1 MVLVPLDG
9 FKSTSAPRTIIR
21 RRRPSRN
28 SLGDPGMLRG
38 EALSGIK
45 NDRSVYLQP
54 NIRRRQVARSNRHAA
69 VQKVDQGKTAAGY
82 GLTLADHP
90 SFPLSILGLIM
101 NDVAEFLAYAIK
113 LEEDA
118 AARFSDLAESMKT
131 YGNREVA
138 EFFGKMAHFSRLH
151 LAEARKRAG
160 FHKLPDMKPEDYKW
174 PGDESPEATSMEGSH
189 YLMTAEYALA
199 LALSSE
205 ESGYDF
211 YHNVATTTKDSEI
224 RMMAEEFAEE
234 EAEHVAE
241 LKKWVKRYE
250 AA

>member
-1 MVLVPLDG
+1 
-9 FKSTSAPRTIIR
+9 
-21 RRRPSRN
+21 
-28 SLGDPGMLRG
+28 
-38 EALSGIK
+38 
-45 NDRSVYLQP
+45 
-54 NIRRRQVARSNRHAA
+54 
-69 VQKVDQGKTAAGY
+69 
-82 GLTLADHP
+82 
-90 SFPLSILGLIM
+90 M

-160 FHKLPDMKPEDYKW
+160 FHTLPDMKPEDYKW

-205 ESGYDF
+205 ENGYEF
-211 YHNVATTTKDSEI
+211 YQNVATTTKDVEI
-224 RMMAEEFAEE
+224 RTHGGGIRRGRGGARRRTEEVGQALRSRVRLFRLFRGWNRRRVVPSAGSSR
-234 EAEHVAE
+234 ARVIYAF
-241 LKKWVKRYE
+241 R

>member
-1 MVLVPLDG
+1 MGAFPVLLLADPVQP
-9 FKSTSAPRTIIR
+9 
-21 RRRPSRN
+21 
-28 SLGDPGMLRG
+28 SLG
-38 EALSGIK
+38 A
-45 NDRSVYLQP
+45 
-54 NIRRRQVARSNRHAA
+54 
-69 VQKVDQGKTAAGY
+69 
-82 GLTLADHP
+82 GLT
-90 SFPLSILGLIM
+90 M

-118 AARFSDLAESMKT
+118 ASRFSDLAESMKT

-160 FHKLPDMKPEDYKW
+160 FHKLPDMKPEDFVW

-189 YLMTAEYALA
+189 YLMTTEYALA
-199 LALSSE
+199 LALDSE
-205 ESGYDF
+205 ERGFAF
-211 YHNVATTTKDSEI
+211 YENVAKTTNDSEI

-241 LKKWVKRYE
+241 LKKWVSRFG
-250 AA
+250 APTPTSA

>member
-1 MVLVPLDG
+1 
-9 FKSTSAPRTIIR
+9 
-21 RRRPSRN
+21 
-28 SLGDPGMLRG
+28 
-38 EALSGIK
+38 
-45 NDRSVYLQP
+45 
-54 NIRRRQVARSNRHAA
+54 
-69 VQKVDQGKTAAGY
+69 
-82 GLTLADHP
+82 
-90 SFPLSILGLIM
+90 M

-160 FHKLPDMKPEDYKW
+160 FHTLPDMKPEDYKW

-189 YLMTAEYALA
+189 YLMTTEYALS
-199 LALSSE
+199 LALTSE
-205 ESGYDF
+205 ENGYAF
-211 YHNVATTTKDSEI
+211 YHNVATTTTDTEV
-224 RMMAEEFAEE
+224 RTMAEEFAEE